1 MKNNLPYYFAYG
13 SNLNGADL
21 TRWCEKKGCAYPLGE
36 NSPLLIFRTQINA
49 ATHEKKGSR
58 SE

>member
-1 MKNNLPYYFAYG
+1 MKNNLPYCFTYC

-36 NSPLLIFRTQINA
+36 KFAIAYLPDSDQRGDP
-49 ATHEKKGSR
+49 
-58 SE
+58 